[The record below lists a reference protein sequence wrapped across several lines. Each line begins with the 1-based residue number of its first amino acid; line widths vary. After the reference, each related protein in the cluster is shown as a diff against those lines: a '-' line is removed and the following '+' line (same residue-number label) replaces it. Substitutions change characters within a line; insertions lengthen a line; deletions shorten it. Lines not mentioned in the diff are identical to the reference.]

1 MILENPNE
9 SNFMVRIDK
18 SDFLILKCDSKTEFE
33 ESILKPIIRKSANK
47 RQIDNEVA
55 QKIVAS
61 KLPRWY
67 YSIW

>member
-9 SNFMVRIDK
+9 SNFIVRIDK